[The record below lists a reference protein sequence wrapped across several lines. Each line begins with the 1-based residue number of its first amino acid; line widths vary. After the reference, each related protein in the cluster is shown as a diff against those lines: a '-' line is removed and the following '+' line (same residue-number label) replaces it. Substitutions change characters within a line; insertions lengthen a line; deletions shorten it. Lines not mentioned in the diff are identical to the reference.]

1 MFFKNN
7 KTTKKANKPAA
18 PSYRRPYVLP
28 VLDETIERHVRWGT
42 VDNTDD
48 VLAIRRVLNNYG
60 IAFNIESF
68 TQGPT
73 LTQYTLT
80 LPRLE
85 DYKKVM
91 KLEGDFKVALNREGV
106 RLSQSGAYI
115 NIELPCY
122 VDTLRLG
129 DVLLD
134 EKFRNSNR
142 LTVAIGRAIDGTNV
156 LADIEDLKHVLV
168 AGASGSGKS
177 VFVQGMILS
186 LLTKHTPDDI
196 EFYMIDP
203 KMVEFSFYKGLAHC
217 HVVTETKDAVEL
229 LNNLTKMMDD
239 RYRELS
245 AAGCRD
251 IESYN
256 EKFSDHKMKRVVLFI
271 DELADLIKTS
281 KKSVETSIVR
291 IAQKARACGIHL
303 VIATQ
308 YPVREVV
315 TGLIKQNMP
324 TKVCFAVTSATASCL
339 MFGRGG
345 AEKLMGK
352 GDMLYQTEKDV
363 NPIRL
368 QAGLIEEKEI
378 NNIVY
383 SLMQNQF

>member
-7 KTTKKANKPAA
+7 KITKKANKPAV

-106 RLSQSGAYI
+106 RLSQNGAYI

-196 EFYMIDP
+196 ELYMIDP
-203 KMVEFSFYKGLAHC
+203 KMVEFSFYKPLVQC
-217 HVVTETKDAVEL
+217 HVVTETFQAIEL
-229 LNNLTKMMDD
+229 LKNLTTEMDN
-239 RYRELS
+239 RYRILAEAGVRDIDGYNKLP
-245 AAGCRD
+245 GCR
-251 IESYN
+251 
-256 EKFSDHKMKRVVLFI
+256 MKRIVLFI
-271 DELADLIKTS
+271 DELADLMETS
-281 KKSVETSIVR
+281 KGQTESYIVR

-308 YPVREVV
+308 YPKASVV
-315 TGLIKQNMP
+315 TGLIKANIP
-324 TKVCFAVTSATASCL
+324 TKVCFAVTSPTASCVML
-339 MFGRGG
+339 GKGG
-345 AEKLMGK
+345 AEKLIGK
-352 GDMLYQTEKDV
+352 GDMLYQTEKDI
-363 NPIRL
+363 NPTRL
-368 QAGLIEEKEI
+368 QGGYADEDDILRVVNVLLK
-378 NNIVY
+378 
-383 SLMQNQF
+383 NQG